1 MAATIRITCT
11 HSAPKGWDW
20 MNELN
25 KGFRHPTALLDGEKK
40 ELRWDAPTD
49 IPVSPGKPHTLQVYM
64 SIFGL
69 HWCATETMTIT
80 LTEGE
85 TQSYEYHL
93 ELKDRYV
100 NRGLLNRV

>member
-25 KGFRHPTALLDGEKK
+25 KGFRHPTALLDDGAKD
-40 ELRWDAPTD
+40 LRWDRPTELL
-49 IPVSPGKPHTLQVYM
+49 VSPDKPHALQVYL

-69 HWCATETMTIT
+69 HWCATEPLIVT
-80 LTEGE
+80 LTDGE
-85 TQSYEYHL
+85 TQNYEYQL
-93 ELKDRYV
+93 EVKDRYV